1 MIKKKSKTS
10 GLMREYVGILIFVC
24 LIICISFFMIRY
36 IINNSFMEESAESA
50 EVVFHQ
56 AEDNLRLFEE
66 DIENLYTNIATGQ
79 TVIGF
84 LKVEDFAERSGKL
97 REFYQIAG
105 SNMRISRNLENIMLY
120 DEEDNLVTSMG
131 EVFIPKPEGMELSGM
146 ITYTGIM
153 ESRENR
159 QNYFGVAM
167 PVFDTEET
175 GGYIFLGSVFLL
187 FNVENLQGILD
198 SALLNEEAAS
208 AVLDRDGN
216 VMAGTDK
223 WEEEYALLGTPSE
236 GNDYIVNTKELEQSG
251 WKLINIIPKS
261 SMLNNVNQMM
271 QIMYITYVA
280 VIIAMAAVCVTMYV
294 RILKPIR
301 RQMEFMTNY
310 TEDTGQRIEVLENNE
325 LGELAGKMNLML
337 DGIEQLNGRI
347 IENQKK
353 YLELEYAKKQ
363 TEMAAYKSQI
373 NPHFMYNTFEC
384 IRGMALYHGEK
395 EIAELAKSLSK
406 LFRYNVKGDE
416 IVTIQEVLQNLQ
428 EYAKIIQYRFMGKY
442 KVEVK
447 SDREA
452 LTEKIPKMLIQPLVE
467 NAVLHGL
474 ETQVE
479 GGSVETAI
487 ELCSEDKL
495 KIIVRDSGCGIAS
508 EKMEEIREAFRAYDE
523 NGCVYN
529 KNQGIG
535 ILNVYQRIR
544 LFYGKAADVSIESS
558 EGKGTAI
565 TLILPRGI
573 ARERIEQKLTF
584 AGREAAAEK

>member
-84 LKVEDFAERSGKL
+84 LKAEDFAERSGKL

-474 ETQVE
+474 ETQVA

-487 ELCSEDKL
+487 ELCSEGKL
-495 KIIVRDSGCGIAS
+495 KIVVRDNGCGIAS
-508 EKMEEIREAFRAYDE
+508 EKMEEFREAFRAYDE
-523 NGCVYN
+523 NRCVYN

-558 EGKGTAI
+558 EGNGTAI

-573 ARERIEQKLTF
+573 ARERIEQRLTF

>member
-84 LKVEDFAERSGKL
+84 LKAEDFAERSGKL

-120 DEEDNLVTSMG
+120 DDEDNLVTSMG

-236 GNDYIVNTKELEQSG
+236 GNDYIVNTKEMEQSG